1 VQLKSA
7 SGGECYVEVLN
18 LTWIITTQYGFVF
31 SGLFSDADKYKLDFL
46 SEKLTLDDKLILLST
61 VLFIDYLFFEGKSR
75 KLY

>member
-1 VQLKSA
+1 
-7 SGGECYVEVLN
+7 
-18 LTWIITTQYGFVF
+18 VF